1 MEVGIHVAFRAQWTN
16 ILAGSSPVIAI
27 VSMKRKEKGMSVTRR
42 EFLSKTSVI
51 GMGALLPFTHH
62 KAKDELPRISSKD
75 VLSTVFMRHVV
86 EYSPHTSR
94 KVIDFPSGFFP
105 DGNCISYVMFDKDGQ
120 YFQRVETKEWCV
132 AAYSGGYYWDK
143 SILVPMI
150 PMSDYKTINSQAF
163 QLLAYAALDSDKPVL
178 HPTHELI
185 TQVGV
190 VQLDL
195 RLKDSFV
202 FPTRRSAHTN
212 EYGLAVLDPSKI
224 GMRQQ

>member
-16 ILAGSSPVIAI
+16 VLAGSSPVIAI
-27 VSMKRKEKGMSVTRR
+27 VS
-42 EFLSKTSVI
+42 I
-51 GMGALLPFTHH
+51 
-62 KAKDELPRISSKD
+62 
-75 VLSTVFMRHVV
+75 
-86 EYSPHTSR
+86 
-94 KVIDFPSGFFP
+94 
-105 DGNCISYVMFDKDGQ
+105 
-120 YFQRVETKEWCV
+120 
-132 AAYSGGYYWDK
+132 
-143 SILVPMI
+143 
-150 PMSDYKTINSQAF
+150 YKTINSQAF

-212 EYGLAVLDPSKI
+212 KYGLAVLDPSKI
-224 GMRQQ
+224 GMQQQ